1 MNRSRHGLPRSNVKR
16 YKKDNLDP
24 QPVEIEEDP
33 ETGALMLPFPP
44 DLLSQMGWSE
54 GTDLS
59 WIDNGNGSFT
69 LKEKEKPVED
79 NDQDV
84 GC

>member
-1 MNRSRHGLPRSNVKR
+1 MTTPYSWTVEVVT
-16 YKKDNLDP
+16 DP
-24 QPVEIEEDP
+24 D
-33 ETGALMLPFPP
+33 TGELMLPFPP

-59 WIDNGNGSFT
+59 WIDNDNGSFT
-69 LKEKEKPVED
+69 IKKKEEPPMVNTD
-79 NDQDV
+79 DDV